1 MVTILTGFAVAVGVV
16 GTLLP
21 VVPGLGLIW
30 AATVVYGLVEGFG
43 VTGWIATFV
52 STGLLLV
59 GIVLAVR
66 IPQRAAAAGGI
77 GFRGQLLA
85 FGLAAVGFFVIPV
98 VGAAVGFVAGVY
110 LSARRVPGNPWTT
123 TRHTVRALVAAAAV
137 QFATGVGMAL
147 TWLAWVV
154 LG

>member
-1 MVTILTGFAVAVGVV
+1 
-16 GTLLP
+16 
-21 VVPGLGLIW
+21 
-30 AATVVYGLVEGFG
+30 
-43 VTGWIATFV
+43 
-52 STGLLLV
+52 V

-110 LSARRVPGNPWTT
+110 LSARRVPGNPWAT
-123 TRHTVRALVAAAAV
+123 TRRTVRALVAAAAV

>member
-1 MVTILTGFAVAVGVV
+1 MVTILTGFAIAVGVV

-43 VTGWIATFV
+43 VTGWI
-52 STGLLLV
+52 LV

-123 TRHTVRALVAAAAV
+123 TRRTVRALVAAAAA